1 MPRQSRLGRPALFS
15 HRFGI
20 KIRQPVSVTL
30 SARHHRMV
38 NTAVRRLGIT
48 RSDLFAL
55 LVEHY
60 ASTVERPPNDAN
72 TVPVSPADG
81 ADRARRSRNAGRPRR

>member
-1 MPRQSRLGRPALFS
+1 MPRRAKQGRPALFS

-20 KIRQPVSVTL
+20 KVRKPVSLTL

-38 NTAVRRLGIT
+38 KRATARLQIT
-48 RSDLFAL
+48 RADLFGL

-60 ASTVERPPNDAN
+60 ADKVALPHE
-72 TVPVSPADG
+72 
-81 ADRARRSRNAGRPRR
+81 